1 MYDPIPWGQ
10 IVLIFVIIGIG
21 IYFSKDNN
29 KGDKF

>member
-21 IYFSKDNN
+21 IYFSKDDNN
-29 KGDKF
+29 G